1 VWRGCAV
8 VLGVTL
14 AVGCGSSRHGGPG
27 AIAVT
32 QLAIEKQTGA
42 AAKALRPSQATLHCD
57 DTAVATGFLRTTA
70 GLACAFVHRGSI
82 QQVAADQRS
91 RRACRQVYGGPQ
103 SARIIGTIDSRRV
116 DLTVTRTDGCGTA
129 DWQTLEPLLG
139 DPQRPDVANATIAP
153 RSTTVPP
160 STYLVKRGDTLTVL
174 ARRFGVSIAA
184 IVAVNHLANPD
195 HLAEGQRLVI
205 PPVPPIRFVITPA
218 AAQGGTDFQ
227 LEPTGAKPSEAITF
241 EIDTPA
247 HKYTG
252 PPHTASADGVVAA
265 TYHSSVGDLAGA
277 YNVIAKGNHGTTAH
291 AAFRVNPDNTTPTD
305 TSP

>member
-1 VWRGCAV
+1 MGI
-8 VLGVTL
+8 TL

-27 AIAVT
+27 AVAGT
-32 QLAIEKQTGA
+32 QLTIEKQTGA
-42 AAKALRPSQATLHCD
+42 AAKALRPSRATLHCD
-57 DTAVATGFLRTTA
+57 DTAVATGFLRTAA
-70 GLACAFVHRGSI
+70 GPACAFVHRGSI
-82 QQVAADQRS
+82 QQVAAEQRS

-129 DWQTLEPLLG
+129 EWQTLEPLLG
-139 DPQRPDVANATIAP
+139 DPQRTDVADATIAP

-160 STYLVKRGDTLTVL
+160 
-174 ARRFGVSIAA
+174 
-184 IVAVNHLANPD
+184 
-195 HLAEGQRLVI
+195 
-205 PPVPPIRFVITPA
+205 IRFVITPS

-227 LEPTGAKPSEAITF
+227 LELTGAKPSEAITF

-252 PPHTASADGVVAA
+252 PPHTASADGVVTA
-265 TYHSSVGDLAGA
+265 TYHSSVGDPAGA
-277 YNVIAKGNHGTTAH
+277 YKVIAKGNRGTTAH
-291 AAFRVNPDNTTPTD
+291 AAFRVKPDNTTPTD